1 MRHGW
6 IVTSDVCLGFFG
18 GYFDFFSVCGASL
31 GCAFWQ
37 VIAVKVKKA
46 KTKLVSWA
54 KNYSKKIGALKVQ
67 FEGRWGE
74 TGFGTVGKHSCKA
87 EQSLRAKSI
96 PNGAERDA
104 FVRFK

>member
-1 MRHGW
+1 MGHGW
-6 IVTSDVCLGFFG
+6 IVTSDVCFGFFG

-31 GCAFWQ
+31 GWEYWQ
-37 VIAVKVKKA
+37 VIAVGVKKREHNFA
-46 KTKLVSWA
+46 WLGERFLQ
-54 KNYSKKIGALKVQ
+54 KIGTLKVQ

>member
-1 MRHGW
+1 MGHGW
-6 IVTSDVCLGFFG
+6 IVTSDVCFGFFG
-18 GYFDFFSVCGASL
+18 GYFDFFSVCGASR
-31 GCAFWQ
+31 GCEFWQ
-37 VIAVKVKKA
+37 VIAVEVKKA
-46 KTKLVSWA
+46 KRYLVGWA
-54 KNYSKKIGALKVQ
+54 RDYNTKIGTLKVG

>member
-1 MRHGW
+1 MGHGW
-6 IVTSDVCLGFFG
+6 IVTSDVCLGFFA
-18 GYFDFFSVCGASL
+18 GYFDFFSLCGASL
-31 GCAFWQ
+31 VCEFWQ
-37 VIAVKVKKA
+37 VIAFGVKKA
-46 KTKLVSWA
+46 KTILVGWA
-54 KNYSKKIGALKVQ
+54 REFNKKIGTLNAQ
-67 FEGRWGE
+67 FKGRWRE